1 MFLEL
6 SKLFNFLLVSPI
18 SWIILLLVAF
28 FVAYHH
34 KHRYLWRLSL
44 ITAVTVFLTFT
55 NVPLVRQVKYCMTK
69 GYTTTGNPIQNRTYR
84 VAIVMGGFGIMN
96 EGTGQLC
103 YENGLADRLWEAV
116 RLWRNGMVERI
127 LITGD
132 ATSIIRQDGSSATEL
147 FLDYMEQL
155 GVKREVFILEQYA
168 ANTHQNAVN
177 CSKILEAIGISDK
190 DCLLITSATHMKR
203 SLGCFAK
210 INWKPD
216 FMAVGMPQEPTILN
230 HRAFYPDWKAAFEWQ
245 EIFNEWIGICAYS
258 LMGYM

>member
-1 MFLEL
+1 MFFEL

-34 KHRYLWRLSL
+34 KRRHLWCLL
-44 ITAVTVFLTFT
+44 LAFVVTVFLTFT
-55 NVPLVRQVKYCMTK
+55 NAPLVNYIKYRMTK
-69 GYTTTGNPIQNRTYR
+69 EYATEGNMQNKTYC

-96 EGTGQLC
+96 EETGQLC
-103 YENGLADRLWEAV
+103 YENGRANRLWEAV
-116 RLWRNGMVERI
+116 RSWRNGIVERI

-132 ATSIIRQDGSSATEL
+132 PTSIIRQDGSSSAEL

-168 ANTHQNAVN
+168 ANTYQNAVN

-203 SLGCFAK
+203 SLGCFTK

-216 FMAVGMPQEPTILN
+216 FMAVGIAQEPTILN
-230 HRAFYPDWKAAFEWQ
+230 HRAFYPDWKAALEWQ
-245 EIFNEWIGICAYS
+245 EIFNEWIGTCAYS
-258 LMGYM
+258 LRGYM